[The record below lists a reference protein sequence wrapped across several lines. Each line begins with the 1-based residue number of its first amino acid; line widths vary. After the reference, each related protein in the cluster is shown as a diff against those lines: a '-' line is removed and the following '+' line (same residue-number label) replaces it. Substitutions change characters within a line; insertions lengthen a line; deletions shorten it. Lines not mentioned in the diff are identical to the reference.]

1 MKQEKNYELVRKM
14 ITTNKMHK
22 QAIETVVDDIGI
34 HRGRHLILMNLAK
47 AERFS
52 SQKEMAERLQITQAA
67 MTVSLSKLE
76 RDGLISRKTGA
87 DSRYNEIEITE
98 KGKEIVER
106 SKSHFATVDSKVFL
120 GIDEDELV
128 VFEKCLDKMYANLS
142 AFLGKDKI

>member
-1 MKQEKNYELVRKM
+1 MKHGKNYELVRKM

-22 QAIETVVDDIGI
+22 QAIETVIDDTGI

-47 AERFS
+47 DEKIG

-76 RDGLISRKTGA
+76 RDGLILRKVGA

-106 SKSHFATVDSKVFL
+106 SKTHFAMVDAETFQGLS
-120 GIDEDELV
+120 EEELEI
-128 VFEKCLDKMYANLS
+128 FEKCLDKMHSNLTS
-142 AFLGKDKI
+142 YLGKDKI

>member
-1 MKQEKNYELVRKM
+1 MKQDKNYELVRKM

-47 AERFS
+47 AEKIS
-52 SQKEMAERLQITQAA
+52 SQKEMAERLQITPAA
-67 MTVSLSKLE
+67 ITVALSKLE

-106 SKSHFATVDSKVFL
+106 SKNHFAKVDREAFY
-120 GIDEDELV
+120 GIDESELL
-128 VFEKCLDKMYANLS
+128 VFEKCLDKMYSNLIS
-142 AFLGKDKI
+142 LLGKDKI

>member
-1 MKQEKNYELVRKM
+1 MKQDKNYELVRKM

-47 AERFS
+47 AEKIA

-106 SKSHFATVDSKVFL
+106 SKNHFATVDSKAFE
-120 GIDEDELV
+120 GIDEHELLA
-128 VFEKCLDKMYANLS
+128 FEKCLDKIYSNLS